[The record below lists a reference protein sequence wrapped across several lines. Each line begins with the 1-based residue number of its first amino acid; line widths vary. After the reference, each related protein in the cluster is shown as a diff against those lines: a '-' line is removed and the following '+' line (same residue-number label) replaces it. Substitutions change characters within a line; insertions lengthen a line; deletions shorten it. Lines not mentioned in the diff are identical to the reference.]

1 MCPFP
6 AGCDNV
12 VTVWDVG
19 VGQASLSLDELH
31 PDAIYSAAWNR
42 DGSLLCT
49 ACRDKRVRLFD
60 PRKGGAVANVSV
72 TCQTGGCRSDSA
84 GRVIVGPTSRE
95 TGMEMS
101 QTFNF
106 IILPSVFMVLCRE

>member
-1 MCPFP
+1 M
-6 AGCDNV
+6 
-12 VTVWDVG
+12 TVWDVG

-60 PRKGGAVANVSV
+60 PRMGGTVANVSAG
-72 TCQTGGCRSDSA
+72 CKMGGCQADLNYQ
-84 GRVIVGPTSRE
+84 GGQNGDV
-95 TGMEMS
+95 
-101 QTFNF
+101 Q
-106 IILPSVFMVLCRE
+106 IIAFRFL